1 MLRDDQLFESAGRA
15 VRAFDFAGRVQAA
28 DDVNLVPRPLVRAE
42 KLVDFIQVHLLALH
56 AIEATFLAGAFE
68 NLDGQD
74 LFRNVELVAAGLI
87 ASRLIAAAIGA
98 GAIGAGPAGTAV
110 AGNAGALVIALA
122 AAGAAAA
129 AAEVGQAEVNQHA
142 RDPGPEQ
149 ARQRHAA
156 FG

>member
-68 NLDGQD
+68 NLDRQD
-74 LFRNVELVAAGLI
+74 VLGDVELVAATFVAATFVAAGLI
-87 ASRLIAAAIGA
+87 AAPIAA
-98 GAIGAGPAGTAV
+98 GAIGARRAGAAV
-110 AGNAGALVIALA
+110 AGNAGTLVVA
-122 AAGAAAA
+122 
-129 AAEVGQAEVNQHA
+129 
-142 RDPGPEQ
+142 
-149 ARQRHAA
+149 
-156 FG
+156 